1 MKFTKTTLESLG
13 YYVYGLID
21 PSNKEIF
28 YVGKA
33 SANNRAFDHLKETN
47 SESKKHL
54 KIKEIRLKGLE
65 PEIEVLRYGLKSDDD
80 AFQVEAAIIDTLGIE
95 NLTNKVRGHGIE
107 RGRLNLK
114 DIERL
119 HGSLP
124 IKINEIN
131 EICIIFI
138 VNKTFSPTQDK
149 FNLYDCTRG
158 CWGIGPE
165 KRSQSRIALAVY
177 DSVIIEVYKIE
188 GWFKAGTTLST
199 RIYNQPKDK
208 WEFVGKP
215 IENHHLRGKKIVD
228 TKEQIIKGIR
238 KGFRYVN

>member
-13 YYVYGLID
+13 HYVYGLID
-21 PSNKEIF
+21 PSNGQIF

-33 SANNRAFDHLKETN
+33 SANNRAFDHLKETA

-54 KIKEIRLKGLE
+54 RIKEIRLRGLE
-65 PEIEVLRYGLKSDDD
+65 PQIEVLRYGLKSVDD
-80 AFQVEAAIIDTLGIE
+80 AFQIEAAIIDTLGIE

-107 RGRLNLK
+107 RGRLNLR

-119 HGSLP
+119 HGSKP
-124 IKINEIN
+124 IKINQIKEK
-131 EICIIFI
+131 CIIFL
-138 VNKTFSPTQDK
+138 VNKTYSPTQDK

-165 KRSQSRIALAVY
+165 KRKQSRIALSVY
-177 DSVIIEVYKIE
+177 DSVIIEVYNIE
-188 GWFKAGTTLST
+188 AWFKAGATLST
-199 RIYNQPKDK
+199 RIYNQPKNK

-215 IENHHLRGKKIVD
+215 IENHYLKGRKIVD
-228 TKEQIIKGIR
+228 SKDQPFKGNQL
-238 KGFRYVN
+238 GFSYIN